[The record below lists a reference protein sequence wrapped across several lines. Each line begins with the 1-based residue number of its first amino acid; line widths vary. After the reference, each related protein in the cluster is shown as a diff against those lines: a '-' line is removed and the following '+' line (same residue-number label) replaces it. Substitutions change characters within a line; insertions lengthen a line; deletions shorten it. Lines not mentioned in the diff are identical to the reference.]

1 MRSFLQSAM
10 SRPHVLFAAALAMP
24 AAMLFSQAAQ
34 AAQWKWLDA
43 QGVVHYSDIPPPAS
57 VPARSILQR
66 PTQTV
71 MPTPAAA
78 STSSPP
84 SAPTSAKQ
92 QQAASELEKKIAEK
106 KVADQA
112 AQEQAKL
119 QQQQAQALQNQQN
132 CLQAQKQLQIL
143 DSGQRMAQIDAQGQR
158 VIMDDAQR
166 AAEHARIAGLIAQY
180 CR

>member
-1 MRSFLQSAM
+1 MRSLLQFAM
-10 SRPHVLFAAALAMP
+10 SRPHVLLAAALAIP
-24 AAMLFSQAAQ
+24 AVMLFSPAAQ

-43 QGVVHYSDIPPPAS
+43 QGVVHYSDLPPPAS

-71 MPTPAAA
+71 MPTPATA
-78 STSSPP
+78 STASPP
-84 SAPTSAKQ
+84 SAPTTTKQ
-92 QQAASELEKKIAEK
+92 QQAASALEKKIAEK
-106 KVADQA
+106 KTADQA
-112 AQEQAKL
+112 AQEQAK
-119 QQQQAQALQNQQN
+119 QQQQQEQTLQNQQN

-143 DSGQRMAQIDAQGQR
+143 DSGQRMVQIDAQGQR

-166 AAEHARIAGLIAQY
+166 ADEHARIAGLIAQY